1 MSGAIG
7 EMETKMSRR
16 GRGLGRAVCVG
27 EQTNCM
33 ISVGST
39 RVRGAAGPAA
49 STAHWPCRSVY
60 TLAFPGQ
67 SPALLCSL
75 GPAFDLPFFLTSYF
89 GIILDLETSYKDSTE
104 SSHTPITQLPLMFT
118 SYITMEHLSELRN

>member
-1 MSGAIG
+1 
-7 EMETKMSRR
+7 METKMSRR

-27 EQTNCM
+27 EQTSYT

-49 STAHWPCRSVY
+49 STANWPCRSVY
-60 TLAFPGQ
+60 ALAFPGQ
-67 SPALLCSL
+67 SPALFRSP

-118 SYITMEHLSELRN
+118 SYITVEHFSELRN